1 MKLYVIIISCMNV
14 QLSNDFFEYL
24 VNVSVCHVL
33 VSKNKMLHTKKINDA
48 SEQEKHVY
56 QS

>member
-1 MKLYVIIISCMNV
+1 MKLYVIILSCMNV
-14 QLSNDFFEYL
+14 QLSNFFFEYL
-24 VNVSVCHVL
+24 VNVSMCHVL